1 MGWQDIVIAGI
12 AGFASGDLASIS
24 APWANWGV
32 EKRRLRR
39 QSRVERISEWRK
51 GVEELRRAGE
61 EEAALG
67 HVPGQP
73 RTYRVPPDDV
83 AMAAVRLADV
93 LGKSWFNTL
102 KPCDWLNYPLVV

>member
-61 EEAALG
+61 RRLHWAMYRGSPEPIG
-67 HVPGQP
+67 CP
-73 RTYRVPPDDV
+73 RT
-83 AMAAVRLADV
+83 
-93 LGKSWFNTL
+93 T
-102 KPCDWLNYPLVV
+102 